1 MNVKDYLWY
10 PYLEYQKQCKKEG
23 KEDTITEWLIITGK
37 IPPPPKKVIGDSTEE
52 VKVTPKKAIF
62 VIFDPENA
70 ILPPRGVKNDRN
82 GGKKSKFQKIP
93 LYPPRHF

>member
-37 IPPPPKKVIGDSTEE
+37 IPAPPKKVIGDSTDE
-52 VKVTPKKAIF
+52 VKVTPKK
-62 VIFDPENA
+62 
-70 ILPPRGVKNDRN
+70 VKTQSKTKRQAPKPAW
-82 GGKKSKFQKIP
+82 GKKK
-93 LYPPRHF
+93 

>member
-37 IPPPPKKVIGDSTEE
+37 IPAPPKKVIGDSTEE
-52 VKVTPKKAIF
+52 VKVTPKK
-62 VIFDPENA
+62 
-70 ILPPRGVKNDRN
+70 VKTLSKTKRQAPKPAW
-82 GGKKSKFQKIP
+82 GKKK
-93 LYPPRHF
+93 